1 MPSPETSMIGL
12 TQAVVKK
19 ELVFRAL
26 MANAIAQE
34 IQLLSPIK
42 LELCLAMV
50 FTKSANAFTSAEVFN
65 KVQLISWLV
74 SVEAQKDPPAAQ
86 PLAEVV
92 MALISEACRKASR

>member
-1 MPSPETSMIGL
+1 MIGL

-50 FTKSANAFTSAEVFN
+50 FTKSANAFTSAVVFN

-74 SVEAQKDPPAAQ
+74 SVEAQKDPPATQ

-92 MALISEACRKASR
+92 MALIAEACRKASR